1 MVPRDSTFYAHR
13 QNVPRPPGPDR
24 RQTFRR
30 FDETRPASR
39 CHRLVR
45 APAQDTRTGGRP
57 EPSAATATRA
67 HRDATTRAALP
78 IFARW
83 ETSRAAG
90 PIAAAA
96 PIRPVPSRSSSEERT
111 AAPPSAAKASDR
123 ETSWMPVT
131 RSAVQVSGASRFT
144 PCFASVFQSESHMR
158 ATSSGS
164 IADGSRTSPSCW
176 NSERCSGV
184 SMIWI
189 PGAGVTPAAG
199 SVKPTWVSRQILNRA
214 AARAPYRLFRNSIK
228 TSLVSFGR
236 SC

>member
-13 QNVPRPPGPDR
+13 PNVPRPPGPDP

-30 FDETRPASR
+30 FDETRPTSR

-45 APAQDTRTGGRP
+45 APAQDRRTGGRRNLGGDGDAGASRCHDACGTSHFRSVGNVTSGWP
-57 EPSAATATRA
+57 
-67 HRDATTRAALP
+67 HRGGGSHP
-78 IFARW
+78 P
-83 ETSRAAG
+83 G
-90 PIAAAA
+90 
-96 PIRPVPSRSSSEERT
+96 PSRSSSEERT

-158 ATSSGS
+158 ATSAGS

-189 PGAGVTPAAG
+189 PGAGVTPAEG